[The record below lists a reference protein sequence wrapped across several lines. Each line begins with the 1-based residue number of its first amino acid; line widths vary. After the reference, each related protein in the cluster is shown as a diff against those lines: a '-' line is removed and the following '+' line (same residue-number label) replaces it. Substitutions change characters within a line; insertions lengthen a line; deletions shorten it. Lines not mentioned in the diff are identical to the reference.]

1 MEWIIPLTEPEIGAE
16 EIEAVTRVLKSKWL
30 TMGPVT
36 EEFERQ
42 FAAKLGVRHAIAV
55 NSCTSALHLANIA
68 CEVGAGD
75 EVICPDL
82 TFVASANASRYTGA
96 KVVFAGV
103 TSIDEPTISPSQI
116 EEQITARTK
125 VITVVHYAGFACRIK
140 EIVAIAKRRGLKV
153 IEDCAHAPFASAE
166 LDELEA
172 RPVGTIG
179 DVGCFSFF
187 SNKNMTTGE
196 GGMVTTNDDAIAA
209 TVRLL
214 RSHGMTT
221 MTYQRHGGHASSY
234 DVVGLGY
241 NYRLDEIRSAL
252 GLCQLAKIDSL
263 NERRRQ
269 VWTWYRDELEEAPE
283 VTVPFSTRDLRF
295 ATPHIM
301 PVFVRSPFDEIRQ
314 HLASTGIQTS
324 RHYDLIPDFSEYRGV
339 SPSAPRFG
347 NYQLI
352 SLPLG
357 PNMTLEQ
364 VRYVTTTLKAF
375 CCEKAMAKG
384 EISCDFR

>member
-1 MEWIIPLTEPEIGAE
+1 MEWSIPLTEPEIGAE

-30 TMGPVT
+30 TMGPMT
-36 EEFERQ
+36 AEFEQQ
-42 FAAKLGVRHAIAV
+42 FAVKLGVRHAIAV
-55 NSCTSALHLANIA
+55 DSCTAALHLANIA
-68 CEVGAGD
+68 CEVGTGD

-82 TFVASANASRYTGA
+82 TFVASAAASRYTGA

-103 TSIDEPTISPSQI
+103 TSIDEPTISPSEI
-116 EEQITARTK
+116 EEKITEKTK
-125 VITVVHYAGFACRIK
+125 AITVVHYAGFACRMK
-140 EIVAIAKRRGLKV
+140 EIVGIAKRRGLKV

-166 LDELEA
+166 LDELEP

-187 SNKNMTTGE
+187 SSKNMTTGE
-196 GGMVTTNDDAIAA
+196 GGMVTTNDDEIAVK
-209 TVRLL
+209 VRLL

-221 MTYQRHGGHASSY
+221 MTYQRHGGHATSY

-269 VWTWYRDELEEAPE
+269 VWTWYRDELAEAPE
-283 VTVPFSTRDLRF
+283 VKVPFSTRDVRF

-301 PVFVRSPFDEIRQ
+301 PVFVRCPFDEIRQ
-314 HLASTGIQTS
+314 RLASTGIQTS
-324 RHYDLIPDFSEYRGV
+324 RHYDLIPDFSEYRGA
-339 SPSAPRFG
+339 SPSAARFG
-347 NYQLI
+347 ACALM

-357 PNMTLEQ
+357 PKMTHEQ
-364 VRYVTTTLKAF
+364 VWHVTTVLRSFCRQKALADD
-375 CCEKAMAKG
+375 ERLLTG
-384 EISCDFR
+384 

>member
-1 MEWIIPLTEPEIGAE
+1 MEWSIPLTEPEIGTE

-36 EEFERQ
+36 AEFEQQ

-55 NSCTSALHLANIA
+55 NSCTAALHLANIA
-68 CEVGAGD
+68 CEVGTGD

-82 TFVASANASRYTGA
+82 TFVASAAASRYAGA

-103 TSIDEPTISPSQI
+103 TSIDQPTISPSEI
-116 EEQITARTK
+116 EEKITEKTK
-125 VITVVHYAGFACRIK
+125 AITVVHYAGFACPMK
-140 EIVAIAKRRGLKV
+140 EIVAIAKRWGLKV

-166 LDELEA
+166 LDEIEP

-187 SNKNMTTGE
+187 SSKNMTTGE

-209 TVRLL
+209 AVRLL

-221 MTYQRHGGHASSY
+221 TTHQRHGGHARSY

-241 NYRLDEIRSAL
+241 NYRLDEIRSAI
-252 GLCQLAKIDSL
+252 GLCQLAKIDDL
-263 NERRRQ
+263 NERRRR
-269 VWTWYRDELEEAPE
+269 VWMWYRDELLGAPE
-283 VTVPFSTRDLRF
+283 VTLPFSTRDLSF

-301 PVFVRSPFDEIRQ
+301 PVFVRRHFEKLKR
-314 HLASTGIQTS
+314 HLASAGVQTS
-324 RHYDLIPDFSEYRGV
+324 RHYDPIPSFSEYRGA
-339 SPSAPRFG
+339 SPSAARFG
-347 NYQLI
+347 DYELI

-357 PNMTLEQ
+357 PRMTQEQ
-364 VRYVTTTLKAF
+364 VQYVTTALKSF
-375 CCEKAMAKG
+375 CREKAPAEG
-384 EISCDFR
+384 

>member
-1 MEWIIPLTEPEIGAE
+1 MEWAIPLTEPEIGAE

-68 CEVGAGD
+68 CGVGAGD

-96 KVVFAGV
+96 EVVFAAV

-116 EEQITARTK
+116 EDKVTEKTK
-125 VITVVHYAGFACRIK
+125 AITVVHYAGFACRMK

-166 LDELEA
+166 LGELK
-172 RPVGTIG
+172 PCVGTIG

-187 SNKNMTTGE
+187 SGKNMTTGE
-196 GGMVTTNDDAIAA
+196 GGMVTTNDDEIAA
-209 TVRLL
+209 KVRLL

-221 MTYQRHGGHASSY
+221 STYQRHGGHASSY
-234 DVVGLGY
+234 DIVGLGY
-241 NYRLDEIRSAL
+241 NYRPDEIRSAL
-252 GLCQLAKIDSL
+252 GLCQLAKIDGL

-269 VWTWYRDELEEAPE
+269 VWTWYRDELAEEPE
-283 VTVPFSTRDLRF
+283 VKVPFSACDVRF

-301 PVFVRSPFDEIRQ
+301 PVFIECQFETIKRQ
-314 HLASTGIQTS
+314 FASAGIQTS
-324 RHYDLIPDFSEYRGV
+324 RHYDLIPSFSEYGGA
-339 SPSAPRFG
+339 SPSAIRFIP
-347 NYQLI
+347 YQLI
-352 SLPLG
+352 SLPLSSQ
-357 PNMTLEQ
+357 MAHEQ
-364 VRYVTTTLKAF
+364 VRRVTTVLKSLCRREAPA
-375 CCEKAMAKG
+375 EG
-384 EISCDFR
+384 